1 MVSCEWLI
9 SFEIYIFFCV
19 QVIRSF
25 DMVKHGK
32 FKISSSIFLCSSLAF
47 GVVKKQVNTR
57 FFHARRMF
65 SARGGRVIY
74 GNSKLY
80 MQEEAKKC
88 NLKIEQN
95 FISFFATFLSWIRIE
110 SNANQHTTTKLS
122 STCLINLK
130 FPSSSCPHRYQK
142 QKTQKKNM
150 NCEKFNSTWRKF
162 EQVAISISR
171 AHYIPSHSA
180 AALDDD
186 KFNWIYVGKFSALSA
201 AAKPDA
207 TRQATSAIS
216 MSF

>member
-9 SFEIYIFFCV
+9 SLEIHIY
-19 QVIRSF
+19 
-25 DMVKHGK
+25 
-32 FKISSSIFLCSSLAF
+32 FLCSSNTKLRYGETWKIQNF
-47 GVVKKQVNTR
+47 LIHFSLLFSRFWSRKKASEHTILPCTEDVQRARWQSNLWKFEIVYARRSKKNVIWKLNKISSR
-57 FFHARRMF
+57 FFCNF
-65 SARGGRVIY
+65 SFLDQDR
-74 GNSKLY
+74 
-80 MQEEAKKC
+80 
-88 NLKIEQN
+88 EQRQPTRQQNWVRLVSSIWN
-95 FISFFATFLSWIRIE
+95 F
-110 SNANQHTTTKLS
+110 
-122 STCLINLK
+122 
-130 FPSSSCPHRYQK
+130 PPPHRYQK
-142 QKTQKKNM
+142 QKTQKKNT
-150 NCEKFNSTWRKF
+150 NCEKFNSTWSKF